1 MLYDETQ
8 SAQAGQ
14 GDLGSARE
22 IEFAQALDRYIASY
36 AAEQRRRQQRRNQGF
51 SGWRLIASAL
61 EATGDTLRRR
71 LGGRLAARRV
81 RSWA

>member
-8 SAQAGQ
+8 SAQAGR

-22 IEFAQALDRYIASY
+22 VEFAQALDRYIASY
-36 AAEQRRRQQRRNQGF
+36 AAEQRRRLHRRNQGF
-51 SGWRLIASAL
+51 LGWRLIASAVA
-61 EATGDTLRRR
+61 ATGGTLRQRLSRR
-71 LGGRLAARRV
+71 LATRRV